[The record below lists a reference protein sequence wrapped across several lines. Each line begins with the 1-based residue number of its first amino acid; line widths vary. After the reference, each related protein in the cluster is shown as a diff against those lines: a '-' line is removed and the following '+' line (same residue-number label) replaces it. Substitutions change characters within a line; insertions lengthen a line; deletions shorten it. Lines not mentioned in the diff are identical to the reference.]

1 MTDRMTASLSPMV
14 HTKTHSSEHITPTPF
29 IQLTLAATEV
39 HALVDTGSGL
49 SLISDDCRRSI
60 PALATQ
66 PICKSFTLASSVT
79 GHFLD
84 VLGTISAPVHIGNVT
99 LPHVFHVVRTASHP
113 VILGWDFLT
122 KHRATVNL
130 PQATVQLYNTEVP
143 FSQPQSL
150 IPVQVAAVTI
160 SAVTVPPM
168 SEMAISI
175 SVLGSTVLAAPS
187 DPYVGLLEPHMSP
200 TTSLAVARTLTSIE
214 NGKGVVRV
222 INPTQDPVQLDS
234 GCPVGQVFAVT
245 GRPHDEYALVSSV
258 TVNDKPEYPTPVVSV
273 GDACTSSE
281 EQSQLQQ
288 LIKEFADIFSA
299 HAHDYGQ
306 TTLVTHKINTGDA
319 EPIKLRPYRAS
330 PATQAILQQEVSNLL
345 EHGVVEES
353 CSPWSAPVVLVKK
366 KDGTHRFC
374 VDFRRLNAV
383 TIKDSHPLPRVDD
396 TLDRLAGA
404 NIFSTIDL
412 TAGYW
417 QIPLNPTDKEKTA
430 FSTGAGL
437 YQFRM
442 MPMGLSNAPPS
453 FQRLMELVLRGL
465 HWSICL
471 IYLDDII
478 VYSQNFPQH
487 LQHLAEVFK
496 RFRSAGLKLKPSK
509 CHLACSSVTFLGHRV
524 SSNGVEPDP
533 ANTEKV
539 TNWPVPQSATQVRAF
554 LGLCSYYRRFIQDF
568 AHIADPLH
576 RLTHKGV
583 PFIWSN
589 EAEEAFLVLKQALTS
604 PPVMAFP
611 NLSAPFLL
619 YTDASLHA
627 IGSVLSQ
634 KVNGREH
641 VIAYAS
647 HLLSASERKWSTFDR
662 ELWAIVWSVRHFRH
676 YVAAHPFT
684 IITDH
689 KPLVGLKKL
698 PLDQDPTG
706 RRARWSVELDL
717 YDWCIVH
724 RDGAKHMNADS
735 MSRPPDP
742 MENHSSAQLTEAA
755 DRATQTEDTTETS
768 ITDHATPIHH
778 RQLQTE
784 RDIAQ
789 EQQTDPDHTET
800 VGNAQRMPI
809 NQVQIQ
815 TEWNIAQKQ
824 QADPDLATVLSWVTT
839 GRRPPIWR
847 LRGASAYLRKMWS
860 QFSRLTI
867 TNGLLV
873 RSALSPPGIEQVVI
887 PTALIPDILHHVH
900 GHPGAGHYGCGKAFD
915 KAQQKFYWPYMSTDI
930 SKHCTKCLACQS
942 RRSPV
947 PRPQAPLVSISPD
960 RPFQIVA
967 ADITELPMSTKGH
980 RYVLVMMDL
989 YTKFVNLYPLKD
1001 QTAVSVAHC
1010 IFEKYVPQHGVPE
1023 SLHSDQGRQFESDLV
1038 KQLCTL
1044 LSIHKLRTSPY
1055 HAQCDGA
1062 VERYNRTLKE
1072 ELAKYL
1078 LSVGREWDDHLPQI
1092 ALAYNTTTHTSTGFT
1107 PFFLAHG
1114 REARIPLDSLLTPD
1128 THRTLATGGTPAA
1141 YAHHLRQRLS
1151 SAYESAT
1158 AFRDKAQEK
1167 QRHYYDRHQKY
1178 SPYQAGDLILVDDP
1192 AHQRNKIAPRW
1203 VGPYQVIQPLAPS
1216 DGSPPVTFS
1225 MRDLSRPEAKP
1236 KVIHYNR
1243 TKPFISDPSQPIQYI
1258 TPSNRHLTPP
1268 TTLSGFLP
1276 YHSLPATP
1284 TFHQQPILHPST
1296 PQQPQHAH
1304 TQGATSGTGPTL
1316 RPRPRPSADPPAQ
1329 MSTHVAPRGPRP
1341 SADPP
1346 AQVNTPVAP
1355 HGPRPST
1362 DSQTQGN
1369 TPVSPR
1375 GPRPSTDSPG
1385 QGNTPVIIRSLPGRA
1400 RRMPSYL
1407 RDFELS

>member
-1 MTDRMTASLSPMV
+1 MTDRMTASLPPMV
-14 HTKTHSSEHITPTPF
+14 HIKKHSSENVSPTPF

-49 SLISDDCRRSI
+49 SLISDECRRSI
-60 PALATQ
+60 PSLTSQ
-66 PICKSFTLASSVT
+66 PLCKSFTLASSVT

-84 VLGTISAPVHIGNVT
+84 ILGTISAPVHIGDIT
-99 LPHVFHVVRTASHP
+99 LPHVFHVVRAASHP

-122 KHRATVNL
+122 KHQATVNL

-168 SEMAISI
+168 SEMAIPI
-175 SVLGSTVLAAPS
+175 SVLGSMALATPS
-187 DPYVGLLEPHMSP
+187 DPYVGLLEPHVSP
-200 TTSLAVARTLTSIE
+200 TTNLALARTLTAIE
-214 NGKGVVRV
+214 NGKGIIRVV
-222 INPTQDPVQLDS
+222 NPTHDPVLLDG
-234 GCPVGQVFAVT
+234 GCPVGQVFAVM

-258 TVNDKPEYPTPVVSV
+258 TVKDNPGDPTPVVSV

-281 EQSQLQQ
+281 QQSQLKQ
-288 LIKEFADIFSA
+288 LILEFADIFSA

-306 TTLVTHKINTGDA
+306 TTLVKHKINTGDA

-330 PATQAILQQEVSNLL
+330 PATQAILQQEVSKLL
-345 EHGVVEES
+345 KHGVVEES

-374 VDFRRLNAV
+374 VDFRRLNSV

-417 QIPLNPTDKEKTA
+417 QIPLNPADKEKTA

-465 HWSICL
+465 HWSVCL

-478 VYSQNFPQH
+478 LYSQDFPQH
-487 LQHLAEVFK
+487 LQHLKEVFQ

-539 TNWPVPQSATQVRAF
+539 ANWPVPQSATQVRAF

-583 PFIWSN
+583 PFIWSG
-589 EAEEAFLVLKQALTS
+589 EAEEAFSILKQALTS

-611 NLSAPFLL
+611 DLSAPFLL

-634 KVNGREH
+634 GVNGQEH

-662 ELWAIVWSVRHFRH
+662 ELWAIVWGVRHFRH
-676 YVAAHPFT
+676 YLAAHPFT

-717 YDWCIVH
+717 YDWHIVH
-724 RDGAKHMNADS
+724 RDGAKHLNADA
-735 MSRPPDP
+735 MSRCPPSDLT
-742 MENHSSAQLTEAA
+742 ENHSPAQLTEAA
-755 DRATQTEDTTETS
+755 DMATQTENTTETS
-768 ITDHATPIHH
+768 SNAVPIHH
-778 RQLQTE
+778 GQIQNRTEHQLDLDLATGTGSTTQ
-784 RDIAQ
+784 
-789 EQQTDPDHTET
+789 
-800 VGNAQRMPI
+800 GMPI
-809 NQVQIQ
+809 NHVQIQ
-815 TEWNIAQKQ
+815 TEWNIAQQQ
-824 QADPDLATVLSWVTT
+824 QADPDLATVWSWVTT
-839 GRRPPIWR
+839 GRRPPVWR
-847 LRGASAYLRKMWS
+847 LRGASAYLKKMWS

-867 TNGLLV
+867 TNGILV
-873 RSALSPPGIEQVVI
+873 RSTLSPPGIEQVVI
-887 PTALIPDILHHVH
+887 PTSLIPDVLHHVH
-900 GHPGAGHYGCGKAFD
+900 GHPGAGHYSFAKSLD
-915 KAQQKFYWPYMSTDI
+915 KAQRKFYWPYMSTDV
-930 SKHCTKCLACQS
+930 SKHCTQCLACQS

-947 PRPQAPLVSISPD
+947 PRPQAPLVSISPE

-1078 LSVGREWDDHLPQI
+1078 LSVGQEWDDHLPQI

-1114 REARIPLDSLLTPD
+1114 REARIPLDNLLTPELNP
-1128 THRTLATGGTPAA
+1128 TLATGGTPAA
-1141 YAHHLRQRLS
+1141 YAHHLRKRLS

-1158 AFRDKAQEK
+1158 GFRDKAQEQ

-1203 VGPYQVIQPLAPS
+1203 IGPYQVIQPLAPS
-1216 DGSPPVTFS
+1216 DSSPPVTFLI
-1225 MRDLSRPEAKP
+1225 RDLSRPDAKS

-1243 TKPFISDPSQPIQYI
+1243 TKPFISDPSQPM
-1258 TPSNRHLTPP
+1258 RHLTPFNRHVAP
-1268 TTLSGFLP
+1268 PATLSGFLP
-1276 YHSLPATP
+1276 CHNLPSTP
-1284 TFHQQPILHPST
+1284 TFHQQPIIHSLA
-1296 PQQPQHAH
+1296 PQHPNQTH
-1304 TQGATSGTGPTL
+1304 TDGPTL
-1316 RPRPRPSADPPAQ
+1316 GAGPSLV
-1329 MSTHVAPRGPRP
+1329 TGPRP
-1341 SADPP
+1341 SADPLP
-1346 AQVNTPVAP
+1346 QVNTPGATL
-1355 HGPRPST
+1355 GSRPSAGPPPQVT
-1362 DSQTQGN
+1362 TPGATPDPGSAADSLTQVN
-1369 TPVSPR
+1369 PPV
-1375 GPRPSTDSPG
+1375 
-1385 QGNTPVIIRSLPGRA
+1385 VIRSLPGRV
-1400 RRMPSYL
+1400 RRLPSYL
-1407 RDFELS
+1407 MDFELS